1 MDFVEVVRNRRSV
14 REYSTKSIERAQ
26 IERLIDAAILAP
38 SAMNQQPWVFAALL
52 DPERIASYAQEAK
65 GWLLANISETTFDA
79 SARRILEDRTFVL
92 FHGAPALVLV
102 MAKSSE
108 SQAIEDCCLAAENLL
123 LAARNE
129 GLGSCWI
136 GFARPWLN
144 SPPIKH
150 ELGLSQNYHVVAPIA
165 LGHPKTWPAPNVR
178 NSPEIQWLG

>member
-1 MDFVEVVRNRRSV
+1 MDFLAVVRNRRSV
-14 REYSTKSIERAQ
+14 REYTTKPIERAQ
-26 IERLIDAAILAP
+26 IERLIDNAILAP

-52 DPERIASYAQEAK
+52 DQERIASYALEAK
-65 GWLLANISETTFDA
+65 TWLLANISETTFD

-144 SPPIKH
+144 SPPIKQK
-150 ELGLSQNYHVVAPIA
+150 LGLRQEYHVVAPIA
-165 LGHPKTWPAPNVR
+165 LGHLTAWPAPDVR
-178 NSPEIQWLG
+178 HSPEIQWLG

>member
-1 MDFVEVVRNRRSV
+1 
-14 REYSTKSIERAQ
+14 
-26 IERLIDAAILAP
+26 
-38 SAMNQQPWVFAALL
+38 MNQQPWVFAALL
-52 DPERIASYAQEAK
+52 DQQRIASYAQEAK
-65 GWLLANISETTFDA
+65 SWLLANISETTFDA
-79 SARRILEDRTFVL
+79 SARRMLEDPTFVL

-108 SQAIEDCCLAAENLL
+108 PQAIEDCCLAAENLL

-150 ELGLSQNYHVVAPIA
+150 ALGLSQNYHVVAPIA
-165 LGHPKTWPAPNVR
+165 LGHPKAWPVSHGR
-178 NSPEIQWLG
+178 NPREIHWLG